1 MCLLS
6 GFPLTLEQP
15 QFQVSGLIACTAT
28 REACLAEIN
37 QIVLARAALDSVL
50 LAFLMTSVFWLKR
63 RAMENPPCVP
73 AGGTA
78 WAALQQVVERG

>member
-15 QFQVSGLIACTAT
+15 QFQASGLIACTAT

-50 LAFLMTSVFWLKR
+50 LTFLMTSVFWLKR
-63 RAMENPPCVP
+63 RAMENPPCVQSQP
-73 AGGTA
+73 CWWNSLGCTAAGG
-78 WAALQQVVERG
+78 